1 MQKKKR
7 KGRKN
12 NQNQEG
18 SLGEIGRHDRL
29 KICSCF
35 FWGIGSSPIVSMVV
49 VYSRPGNIEVPLQ
62 FSGSNVITGLRGKV
76 AERLKATDCKSVVL
90 FST

>member
-1 MQKKKR
+1 MKT
-7 KGRKN
+7 
-12 NQNQEG
+12 G

-76 AERLKATDCKSVVL
+76 AERLKATDCKFVEF